1 MMQSTSKIFRSG
13 ASRKL
18 ATALVLMTGL
28 SAGSAAFAGHRDH
41 DRADSQ
47 QMEQRHHKR
56 FEKMADKLDL
66 SDEQRQQAETLRA
79 DHKATM
85 KALKAQ
91 MKQWR
96 DDVPKDKSQLSDAEI
111 DALAYRR
118 GELAT
123 AMSREHLKHKRD
135 FALLLTEEQ
144 KQTIAEWKERR
155 EERGA
160 HKEGKHGGRH
170 HRMPMH

>member
-1 MMQSTSKIFRSG
+1 MMQSTSKFFSSG
-13 ASRKL
+13 STRKL
-18 ATALVLMTGL
+18 ATALVLLTGI
-28 SAGSAAFAGHRDH
+28 SAGSAAFAGHRDAGH
-41 DRADSQ
+41 KDVAK
-47 QMEQRHHKR
+47 MEERHQKR

-66 SDEQRQQAETLRA
+66 SDEQRQQAEAVRA
-79 DHKATM
+79 DHKAAM
-85 KALKAQ
+85 KSLKEQ

-96 DDVPKDKSQLSDAEI
+96 EDVPKDKSQLSDAEI

-123 AMSREHLKHKRD
+123 AMSREQLKHKRD
-135 FALLLTEEQ
+135 FDLILNDEQ
-144 KQTIAEWKERR
+144 KAQMAEWKERR

-160 HKEGKHGGRH
+160 RHGGKH